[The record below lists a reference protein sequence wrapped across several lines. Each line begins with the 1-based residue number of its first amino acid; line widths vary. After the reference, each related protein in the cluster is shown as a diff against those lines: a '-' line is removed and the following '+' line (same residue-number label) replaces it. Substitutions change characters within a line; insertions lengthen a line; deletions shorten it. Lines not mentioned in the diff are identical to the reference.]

1 MNEICAWCPVE
12 GKCIQLNANETCQY
26 SNESSTGVTVCAA
39 EQVLT
44 PAAIAGLSAGVIA
57 AIVIAI
63 VVVLAVTAG
72 VSGRYIYVRMHQS
85 SAPDPIVQNNPT
97 YEDKTTL
104 KESAIY
110 EAPPQ
115 QSAT

>member
-1 MNEICAWCPVE
+1 MFPFSSRSRVRSLLESWR
-12 GKCIQLNANETCQY
+12 QLYTEA
-26 SNESSTGVTVCAA
+26 VTVTLRC
-39 EQVLT
+39 VRF
-44 PAAIAGLSAGVIA
+44 
-57 AIVIAI
+57 
-63 VVVLAVTAG
+63 AG

-104 KESAIY
+104 KQSAIY